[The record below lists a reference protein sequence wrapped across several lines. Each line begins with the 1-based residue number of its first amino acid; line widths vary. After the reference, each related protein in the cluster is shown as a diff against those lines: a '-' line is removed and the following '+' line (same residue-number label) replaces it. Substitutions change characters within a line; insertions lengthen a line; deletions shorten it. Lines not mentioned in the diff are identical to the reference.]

1 MQIRLGYVATA
12 LKLGK
17 VTSSST
23 VTYSTYTKQSTD
35 RDKLEKLQKV
45 AVSNVNDLYK
55 ILEYTVKNNIHFYR
69 ITSALIP
76 LANHPEVTD
85 WEFRRILKMDFEWL
99 GNYIRNNDLRVDM
112 HPDESNVLNT
122 SKEEVLK
129 TTIKN
134 LQYHSNLFQDINYP
148 LGKMVLHIGGKEGGK
163 LAATERFYK
172 NFNNLPQELSNL
184 LIFENDDKSFTTKE
198 VLNICKDINKPMVLD
213 VHHHLCNNGGEEL
226 EPMLKDIFDTWEGE
240 PLPPKVH
247 FSTPKA
253 GDKDKKHADFIDA
266 ASFIEFIEMCIPLGI
281 DFDVMLEAKQADLA
295 LYQLVDD
302 IKSLKPDWNWLD
314 TSTLEIK

>member
-76 LANHPEVTD
+76 LATHPEVKD

-99 GNYIRNNDLRVDM
+99 GNFIRNNDLRVDT
-112 HPDESNVLNT
+112 HPDESNILNS
-122 SKEEVLK
+122 SKEEVLN
-129 TTIKN
+129 TTVKN
-134 LQYHSNLFQDINYP
+134 LQFHANLFQDINYP

-163 LAATERFYK
+163 LAATERFFK
-172 NFNNLPQELSNL
+172 NYNNLPKELAKL
-184 LIFENDDKSFTTKE
+184 LIFENDEKSFTTKE
-198 VLNICKDINKPMVLD
+198 VLNICKEINAPMVLD
-213 VHHHLCNNGGEEL
+213 VHHHLCNNDGDEL
-226 EPMLKDIFDTWEGE
+226 APMIKDIFSTWEGE
-240 PLPPKVH
+240 ALPPKVH
-247 FSTPKA
+247 FSSPKA
-253 GDKDKKHADFIDA
+253 GEKDKKHADYIDA
-266 ASFIEFIEMCIPLGI
+266 ASFVEFIEMCIPLGI
-281 DFDVMLEAKQADLA
+281 DFDVMLEAKLADLA

-302 IKSLKPDWNWLD
+302 IKALKPDWNWLD
-314 TSTLEIK
+314 ASTLEIQ